1 MRSYFYAILSTVV
14 YFYAPIGGLI
24 MTVAIM
30 TLLDTAFGLWRSYKL
45 GREIKSRL
53 LRIGLGN
60 KLIPYIAIVMLVYM
74 SDVFII
80 NDLLSSAVSIDFMA
94 TKSIAL
100 VLIAIE
106 VKSMDESFKEVKGYS
121 FVNKIIRVL
130 ISLKNAKNKI
140 KNSQ

>member
-1 MRSYFYAILSTVV
+1 
-14 YFYAPIGGLI
+14 
-24 MTVAIM
+24 
-30 TLLDTAFGLWRSYKL
+30 
-45 GREIKSRL
+45 
-53 LRIGLGN
+53 
-60 KLIPYIAIVMLVYM
+60 
-74 SDVFII
+74 
-80 NDLLSSAVSIDFMA
+80 MA

-121 FVNKIIRVL
+121 FVNKIIKVL

>member
-1 MRSYFYAILSTVV
+1 MRAYLYAILSTIV

-24 MTVAIM
+24 MTVAIV
-30 TLLDTAFGLWRSYKL
+30 TLLDTGFGIWRSYKL

-53 LRIGLGN
+53 LRVGLGN
-60 KLIPYIAIVMLVYM
+60 KLIPYISIVMLVYM

-80 NDLLSSAVSIDFMA
+80 NDLLINAISVNFMA

-121 FVNKIIRVL
+121 FVNKITKVL
-130 ISLKNAKNKI
+130 IYLKNAKNKI
-140 KNSQ
+140 KNS

>member
-1 MRSYFYAILSTVV
+1 MKSYLYAILSAVV

-24 MTVAIM
+24 MTVAIV
-30 TLLDTAFGLWRSYKL
+30 TLLDTGFGIWRSYKL
-45 GREIKSRL
+45 GQEIKSRL
-53 LRIGLGN
+53 LRVGLGN
-60 KLIPYIAIVMLVYM
+60 KLIPYISIVMLVYM

-80 NDLLSSAVSIDFMA
+80 NDLLINAISVNFMA

-121 FVNKIIRVL
+121 FVNKVTKVL
-130 ISLKNAKNKI
+130 IYLKDAKNKI
-140 KNSQ
+140 KNS

>member
-1 MRSYFYAILSTVV
+1 MKSYLYAILSAVV

-24 MTVAIM
+24 MTVAIV
-30 TLLDTAFGLWRSYKL
+30 TLLDTGFGIWRSYKL

-53 LRIGLGN
+53 LRVGLGN
-60 KLIPYIAIVMLVYM
+60 KLIPYISIVMLVYM

-80 NDLLSSAVSIDFMA
+80 NDLLINAISVNFMA

-121 FVNKIIRVL
+121 FVNKITKVL
-130 ISLKNAKNKI
+130 IYLKDAKNKI
-140 KNSQ
+140 KNS

>member
-1 MRSYFYAILSTVV
+1 MRAYLYAISSAVV

-24 MTVAIM
+24 MTVAIV
-30 TLLDTAFGLWRSYKL
+30 TLLDTGFGIWRSYKL

-53 LRIGLGN
+53 LRVGLGN
-60 KLIPYIAIVMLVYM
+60 KLIPYISIVMLVYM

-80 NDLLSSAVSIDFMA
+80 NDLLINAISVNFMA

-121 FVNKIIRVL
+121 FVNKITKVL
-130 ISLKNAKNKI
+130 IYLKNAKNKI
-140 KNSQ
+140 KNS

>member
-1 MRSYFYAILSTVV
+1 
-14 YFYAPIGGLI
+14 
-24 MTVAIM
+24 MTVAIV
-30 TLLDTAFGLWRSYKL
+30 TLLDTGFGLWRSYKL

-53 LRIGLGN
+53 LRVGLGN
-60 KLIPYIAIVMLVYM
+60 KLIPYISIVMLVYM

>member
-1 MRSYFYAILSTVV
+1 
-14 YFYAPIGGLI
+14 
-24 MTVAIM
+24 MTVAIV
-30 TLLDTAFGLWRSYKL
+30 TLLDTGFGIWRSYKL

-53 LRIGLGN
+53 LRVGLGN
-60 KLIPYIAIVMLVYM
+60 KLIPYISIVMLVYM

-80 NDLLSSAVSIDFMA
+80 NDLLINAISVHFMA

-121 FVNKIIRVL
+121 FVNKITKVL
-130 ISLKNAKNKI
+130 IYLKDAKNKI
-140 KNSQ
+140 KNS